1 MKRDSLK
8 TLIIKWCRQ
17 INENCFDI
25 IYIKQK
31 KSQNEVIIKQIQIRL
46 IGANLAAC
54 CRSANQHVL
63 WIPKVWKCNSFG
75 CIRYSRRLFGFLS
88 HHCLPLILFNLHL
101 SSWIGW
107 RSSTTVPNTNYCHCD
122 LYRFVIFHISK

>member
-8 TLIIKWCRQ
+8 ALIIKWWRQ
-17 INENCFDI
+17 INENYFDI
-25 IYIKQK
+25 IYNK
-31 KSQNEVIIKQIQIRL
+31 KNTQNEAIIKQIQIRL
-46 IGANLAAC
+46 IGANFTTRC
-54 CRSANQHVL
+54 WSANQHVL
-63 WIPKVWKCNSFG
+63 WIPKIWKCNSFG

-107 RSSTTVPNTNYCHCD
+107 RASTTVSDTHYCHCD
-122 LYRFVIFHISK
+122 LYRYVIFHISK